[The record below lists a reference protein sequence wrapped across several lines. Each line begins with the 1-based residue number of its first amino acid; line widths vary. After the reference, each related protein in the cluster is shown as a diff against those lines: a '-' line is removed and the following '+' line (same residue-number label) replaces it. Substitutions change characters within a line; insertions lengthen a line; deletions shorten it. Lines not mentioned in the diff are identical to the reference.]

1 MKLVNLD
8 EVFVKLKEIS
18 NPGHPHEVWV
28 PGVGGG
34 WPKKIEGGGLK
45 KKNPIFDGRDG
56 QRATLGAL
64 NTESFCEC
72 VLSCVKLVVSDLH
85 VSLKPSEIRMLV
97 MLRMNR
103 GFMEYMRK
111 TYPNTPLSEFRV
123 ADTYVH
129 THGLDALVDD
139 EEEEKD
145 EEVSRLP
152 SLLYLQRLTLYT
164 IQ

>member
-1 MKLVNLD
+1 
-8 EVFVKLKEIS
+8 
-18 NPGHPHEVWV
+18 
-28 PGVGGG
+28 
-34 WPKKIEGGGLK
+34 
-45 KKNPIFDGRDG
+45 
-56 QRATLGAL
+56 
-64 NTESFCEC
+64 
-72 VLSCVKLVVSDLH
+72 
-85 VSLKPSEIRMLV
+85 MLV